1 MNNTMTFLCND
12 TDTFGG
18 YCRGY
23 PLAAWVIHS
32 SAKWIGR
39 FGRPFFLLNHLDT
52 QHEHP
57 QIFSFSSGIDNLGRR
72 GGGQEETQFPQSTS
86 ISTLTRD
93 MAPFELEIYDVGV
106 LWAYAITLAPVIL
119 PALLS
124 ICGKG
129 KASAWVALLL
139 GTALVFMHA
148 LAGWYHG
155 IYDGA
160 SYLAFSATVAILL
173 PAFFA
178 TRSSWRL
185 IRSA

>member
-1 MNNTMTFLCND
+1 MPTHYSARTTAGRLPND
-12 TDTFGG
+12 EE
-18 YCRGY
+18 RNR
-23 PLAAWVIHS
+23 AAILWSLV
-32 SAKWIGR
+32 AVG
-39 FGRPFFLLNHLDT
+39 LLLHNVLH
-52 QHEHP
+52 
-57 QIFSFSSGIDNLGRR
+57 IFSYIAELARV
-72 GGGQEETQFPQSTS
+72 
-86 ISTLTRD
+86 TRD